1 MSQIIDSLEK
11 ERVKWNNSSYVPTE
25 TRLNHLY
32 KFLQLYK
39 DNTAI
44 HKSKSTAARWKT
56 AKKKLKDMNKIHSG
70 LFILYGCSHNNI
82 DGLKNVQLPVIER
95 WWRLVNHPCS
105 LLEWAET
112 FCKTEGIEYSN
123 PHAVSDEGIQNL
135 DSAGDS
141 ISENRDFV
149 DESTRPEIALS
160 SFPPSDTVR
169 GQQTAFS
176 HRNVIVNAP
185 LEGVSK
191 VFPEYWCR
199 AIRRVREGESW
210 KAAITMEFPK
220 FALVDCVMM
229 LEVNANEV
237 EYLVKSLFGI
247 AMESVGGVRH
257 LLMGQGVRLT
267 SNTSNPEITLKGVP
281 DQRVI
286 EEFGSDVYS
295 ALEAGAM
302 YEQELHVR
310 KIPVTE
316 CVSMIFTSK
325 SDEGAF
331 INLCLDLKGGLGIR
345 DKLYS

>member
-1 MSQIIDSLEK
+1 MSQILDSLEK
-11 ERVKWNNSSYVPTE
+11 ERVKWNNSSYVPTG
-25 TRLNHLY
+25 TQLNHLY

-44 HKSKSTAARWKT
+44 ERSKSTVARWKT
-56 AKKKLKDMNKIHSG
+56 AKKKLKDINKIHSG
-70 LFILYGCSHNNI
+70 LFVLYGCSHNNI
-82 DGLKNVQLPVIER
+82 DSLKNVLLPVIER
-95 WWRLVNHPCS
+95 WWHGVNHPRS
-105 LLEWAET
+105 LLEWAEA

-123 PHAVSDEGIQNL
+123 PHAVLDGGAENLGSEGGSMPGNRNL
-135 DSAGDS
+135 VS
-141 ISENRDFV
+141 
-149 DESTRPEIALS
+149 ESTRPEITLS
-160 SFPPSDTVR
+160 SFSPSDTVKV
-169 GQQTAFS
+169 QQTTLA
-176 HRNVIVNAP
+176 HGNVIVNAP

-199 AIRRVREGESW
+199 AIRRVREGASW
-210 KAAITMEFPK
+210 KAAITMQFPE

-237 EYLVKSLFGI
+237 EHLVKSLFGI
-247 AMESVGGVRH
+247 EMESVGGVRH

-267 SNTSNPEITLKGVP
+267 SNTANPEFTLKGVP

-295 ALEAGAM
+295 ALKAGAM

-310 KIPVTE
+310 KRPVTE
-316 CVSMIFTSK
+316 CVSMIFTSR

-331 INLCLDLKGGLGIR
+331 INLGLDLKGGIAIK